1 VPGGTSIT
9 SFINVPRYFFVAGLL
24 QKMHQENNHIEIED
38 ELKRFMELHNFESIN
53 DVLKVEPSILLKMD
67 GFGYRLLNH
76 LFNLNNTK
84 GINGL

>member
-1 VPGGTSIT
+1 
-9 SFINVPRYFFVAGLL
+9 
-24 QKMHQENNHIEIED
+24 
-38 ELKRFMELHNFESIN
+38 MELHNFESIN